1 MSALQKRGH
10 RRGTYITNTRV
21 GRVMVV
27 TRHPRTGREVRAFGG
42 ATLFRGKD
50 VLDIGTGNG
59 RLAFDVARYA
69 RRVIGIDP
77 SEGSVRVAHETAEAA
92 GLRNVSF
99 QVGDAAALDV
109 GRERFDLAI
118 FSWSL

>member
-1 MSALQKRGH
+1 MSAAPKRGA
-10 RRGTYITNTRV
+10 YVKETRV

-42 ATLFRGKD
+42 ARLFRGKD
-50 VLDIGTGNG
+50 VVDIGTGNG
-59 RLAFDVARYA
+59 RLALDVARYA
-69 RRVIGIDP
+69 RRVVGIDP
-77 SEGSVRVAHETAEAA
+77 SEGSVRVARETADAQ

-99 QVGDAAALDV
+99 RVGDAAALDV